1 MITGFFFM
9 LSIAV
14 LVLLVYLLC
23 FIQSKNNKVGWLIA
37 ALVFFSID
45 TGLTFFLYGLEG
57 IADLLF
63 HGWVIFD
70 ISCGIKAY
78 NDFNKLPELAPEEA
92 PMEEQGENTGDSM
105 PLYTADMTVK
115 ARVLLQTEALG
126 REVIYR
132 RVGETNELVI
142 DGKVYSSVVMI
153 AETKH
158 TLSAKIDGHEIKVG
172 YNGAFS
178 SFAEL
183 DGEVIAKKRR
193 FI

>member
-1 MITGFFFM
+1 M
-9 LSIAV
+9 
-14 LVLLVYLLC
+14 
-23 FIQSKNNKVGWLIA
+23 QSKNNKVGWLIA

-63 HGWVIFD
+63 HAWVIFD

-78 NDFNKLPELAPEEA
+78 SDLKKLPELAPEEA
-92 PMEEQGENTGDSM
+92 PIEEQGESANGNSE
-105 PLYTADMTVK
+105 PLYTADMSVK
-115 ARVLLQTEALG
+115 HRVLLQTEALG

-132 RVGETNELVI
+132 RVGNINELVI
-142 DGKVYSSVVMI
+142 DGKVYDSVVMV

-158 TLSAKIDGHEIKVG
+158 ALSAKIDGHEIKVG
-172 YNGAFS
+172 YNGVFS

-193 FI
+193 LI